1 MSLNET
7 IIQSIQN
14 IADLNNSKLPSVV
27 IGTVL
32 PTGPNDSSNSIT
44 IQPLDETLNPISNI
58 LLSMDP
64 NPNAVPTFTPTVGTI
79 VSVAMYGSSSG
90 VVVGHGAVTAVSIAG
105 NQNGGLVKVN
115 PLVELLN
122 AIKTYIDGHIE
133 QYFNNHT
140 HSTPS
145 GPSGIP
151 ITLDTRPSFT
161 VNQSNLE
168 NTTVTHGNGTQS
180 NLSYQQQISQ
190 VHLLIDAQAKV
201 VDAIL
206 IQYNNAL
213 SANKKG
219 YNNALLAN
227 EKGVETKELAEKYID
242 ANAKLAALQDSLT
255 KLLSNP
261 PAPSN

>member
-90 VVVGHGAVTAVSIAG
+90 VVVGHGAVTAASIAG
-105 NQNGGLVKVN
+105 NQNGGLVKIN

-180 NLSYQQQISQ
+180 NLSYQIQISQ
-190 VHLLIDAQAKV
+190 ATSAVEDQQQV
-201 VDAIL
+201 VDEIAV
-206 IQYNNAL
+206 QYNYAL
-213 SANKKG
+213 S
-219 YNNALLAN
+219 AN
-227 EKGVETKELAEKYID
+227 EKGVETNELAQKYID
-242 ANAKLAALQDSLT
+242 AKAKLAALQNSLI
-255 KLLSNP
+255 KLQTNP

>member
-90 VVVGHGAVTAVSIAG
+90 VVVGHGAVTAASIAG
-105 NQNGGLVKVN
+105 NQNGGLVKIN

-180 NLSYQQQISQ
+180 NLSYQIQISQ
-190 VHLLIDAQAKV
+190 ATSAVEHQQLV
-201 VDAIL
+201 VDEIAV
-206 IQYNNAL
+206 QYNNAL
-213 SANKKG
+213 SAN
-219 YNNALLAN
+219 
-227 EKGVETKELAEKYID
+227 EKGVETNELAQKYID
-242 ANAKLAALQDSLT
+242 AKAKLAALQKSLI
-255 KLLSNP
+255 KLQTNP

>member
-90 VVVGHGAVTAVSIAG
+90 VVVGHGAVTAASIAG
-105 NQNGGLVKVN
+105 NQNGGLVKIN

-180 NLSYQQQISQ
+180 NLSYQIQISQ
-190 VHLLIDAQAKV
+190 ATSAVEDQQQV
-201 VDAIL
+201 VDEIAV
-206 IQYNNAL
+206 QYNYAL
-213 SANKKG
+213 S
-219 YNNALLAN
+219 AN
-227 EKGVETKELAEKYID
+227 EKGVETNELAQKYID
-242 ANAKLAALQDSLT
+242 AKAKLAALQNSLI
-255 KLLSNP
+255 KLQSNP

>member
-90 VVVGHGAVTAVSIAG
+90 VVVGNGAVTAASIAG
-105 NQNGGLVKVN
+105 NQNGGLVKIN

-180 NLSYQQQISQ
+180 NLSYQIQISQ
-190 VHLLIDAQAKV
+190 AESAVEDQQQV
-201 VDAIL
+201 VDAL
-206 IQYNNAL
+206 EIQYNNKL
-213 SANKKG
+213 SANKKD
-219 YNNALLAN
+219 
-227 EKGVETKELAEKYID
+227 VETKELAQKNLD
-242 ANAKLAALQDSLT
+242 ARLKLAALQTSLI
-255 KLLSNP
+255 KLQTNP

>member
-90 VVVGHGAVTAVSIAG
+90 VVVGHGAVTAASIAG
-105 NQNGGLVKVN
+105 NQNGGLVKIN

-151 ITLDTRPSFT
+151 IPLDTRPSFT

-180 NLSYQQQISQ
+180 NLSYQIQISQ
-190 VHLLIDAQAKV
+190 ATSAVEDQQQV
-201 VDAIL
+201 VDEIAV
-206 IQYNNAL
+206 QYNYAL
-213 SANKKG
+213 S
-219 YNNALLAN
+219 AN
-227 EKGVETKELAEKYID
+227 EKGVETNELAQKYID
-242 ANAKLAALQDSLT
+242 AKAKLAALQKSLI
-255 KLLSNP
+255 KLQTNP

>member
-90 VVVGHGAVTAVSIAG
+90 VVVGNGAVTAASIAG
-105 NQNGGLVKVN
+105 NQNGGLVKIN

-180 NLSYQQQISQ
+180 NLSYQIQISQ
-190 VHLLIDAQAKV
+190 ATSAVEDQQQV
-201 VDAIL
+201 VDEIAV
-206 IQYNNAL
+206 QYNYAL
-213 SANKKG
+213 S
-219 YNNALLAN
+219 AN
-227 EKGVETKELAEKYID
+227 EKGVETNELAQKYID
-242 ANAKLAALQDSLT
+242 AKAKLAALQKSLI
-255 KLLSNP
+255 KLQTNP

>member
-90 VVVGHGAVTAVSIAG
+90 VVVGHGAVTAASIAG
-105 NQNGGLVKVN
+105 NQNGGLVKIN

-180 NLSYQQQISQ
+180 NLSYQTQISQ
-190 VHLLIDAQAKV
+190 VHSAVDDQYQV
-201 VDAIL
+201 VVAL
-206 IQYNNAL
+206 EIQYKNAL

-219 YNNALLAN
+219 
-227 EKGVETKELAEKYID
+227 VETNELAQKYID

-255 KLLSNP
+255 KLLTNP